1 METKVK
7 GYRFNEITLKQLK
20 EISETINEDE
30 TSIIK
35 KLINKEYKKIK
46 EIGKEELKQKNEI
59 LKEIIENLVEIYK

>member
-7 GYRFNEITLKQLK
+7 GYRFNEITLMQLK
-20 EISETINEDE
+20 EISKTLNEDE

-35 KLINKEYKKIK
+35 KLIEKEYKKIN
-46 EIGKEELKQKNEI
+46 EIGKKDIKEKNKI